1 MATGLAILEL
11 LFKNSCFGTH
21 PDPIQT
27 RTHHP
32 LPHQNSNSHPLGR
45 NERGSR
51 GIPYKT
57 KEEDNERGSKGKWCA
72 VRGREVLGLG
82 GKEMLELGKEYYFIK
97 GIMIISSERG
107 MCRIQTRRCRIQ
119 VSSTHLPSPISAHI
133 PSQVQSTGVGV
144 HVHVR
149 MYVTL
154 IHILT
159 YMWLHTI

>member
-97 GIMIISSERG
+97 GIMIISSGRG
-107 MCRIQTRRCRIQ
+107 RCRI
-119 VSSTHLPSPISAHI
+119 
-133 PSQVQSTGVGV
+133 
-144 HVHVR
+144 
-149 MYVTL
+149 
-154 IHILT
+154 
-159 YMWLHTI
+159 